1 MIDIFYNKGKNID
14 RTFGIKKVINYLK
27 GKNVRLQDMKAVD
40 TFAGD
45 GTFCSHLLATEVKN
59 MDCFELDYN
68 IFEQLTHN
76 LSKFKSV
83 KHFIIVIQFHFF
95 QLLTLIYLNMILYS

>member
-1 MIDIFYNKGKNID
+1 MIDIFYNKDKNID
-14 RTFGIKKVINYLK
+14 RTFGIKRVINYLK

-59 MDCFELDYN
+59 MDCFELDN
-68 IFEQLTHN
+68 KIFKELTHN
-76 LSKFKSV
+76 LSKFDSV
-83 KHFIIVIQFHFF
+83 KNFYNCDSIKFF
-95 QLLTLIYLNMILYS
+95 LNKFSTLHQKSFS